1 MKMIEIP
8 SGELDDWLAELKPYQ
23 SNALKKMMTDM
34 QPEDAAK
41 NWITASGSQNIVNF
55 GGTRDKEPFWD
66 RFKEEFNKFLCD
78 KESYAD
84 EKEELKSE
92 GELTRSYLI
101 GAISAA
107 IGANIGYAATL
118 LAPAVAILLCT
129 VGKMSLNAYCKG
141 QKNEA

>member
-1 MKMIEIP
+1 MSKFKIP
-8 SGELDDWLAELKPYQ
+8 PGELDDWLNELKPYQ
-23 SNALKKMMTDM
+23 TIALKKMMDDM
-34 QPEDAAK
+34 EPEEAAK
-41 NWITASGSQNIVNF
+41 NWITASGSQNIVSF

-78 KESYAD
+78 KESYTD

-92 GELTRSYLI
+92 GELSRTYLI

-118 LAPAVAILLCT
+118 LAPAVAIMLCT

-141 QKNEA
+141 QKI